1 MQRLIQGHE
10 MVDNIEEMAFESALA
25 ALEETVALLEAG
37 NLTLEESLRL
47 FEQGQKLA
55 AQCNALL
62 EEAVLKVEQLTADGE
77 IVEVTLE

>member
-1 MQRLIQGHE
+1 
-10 MVDNIEEMAFESALA
+10 MVEKIEEMAFEMALQ

-47 FEQGQKLA
+47 FELGQKLA
-55 AQCNALL
+55 THCNALL

-77 IVEVTLE
+77 IVSVTVD